1 MLVSCSSNQSK
12 SIPSNPILCPE
23 TIECTTPV
31 VGKMKTNKD
40 LVNAYVK
47 TSQSLGICV
56 LGYNALK
63 RCISDFNKSQYETKD
78 TPK

>member
-1 MLVSCSSNQSK
+1 M
-12 SIPSNPILCPE
+12 I
-23 TIECTTPV
+23 PV
-31 VGKMKTNKD
+31 VGKLKTNKD

-78 TPK
+78 TLK

>member
-1 MLVSCSSNQSK
+1 MLANCSSNQSK
-12 SIPSNPILCPE
+12 LIPSNPILCPE
-23 TIECTTPV
+23 IIECSVPV
-31 VGKMKTNKD
+31 VGKLKTNKD

-63 RCISDFNKSQYETKD
+63 RCINDFNKNQYETKD
-78 TPK
+78 TTK